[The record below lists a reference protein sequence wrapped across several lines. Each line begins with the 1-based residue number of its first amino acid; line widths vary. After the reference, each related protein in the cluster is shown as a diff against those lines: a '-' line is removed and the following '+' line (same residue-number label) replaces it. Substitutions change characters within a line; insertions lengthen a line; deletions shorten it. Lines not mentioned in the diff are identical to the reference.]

1 MIINYNFPGVV
12 GRGQVVGREN
22 GYFSGENT
30 NLFRNVKASNILN
43 T

>member
-1 MIINYNFPGVV
+1 MVV
-12 GRGQVVGREN
+12 KRGQVVGGEN

-30 NLFRNVKASNILN
+30 HRSRNVKASNILN